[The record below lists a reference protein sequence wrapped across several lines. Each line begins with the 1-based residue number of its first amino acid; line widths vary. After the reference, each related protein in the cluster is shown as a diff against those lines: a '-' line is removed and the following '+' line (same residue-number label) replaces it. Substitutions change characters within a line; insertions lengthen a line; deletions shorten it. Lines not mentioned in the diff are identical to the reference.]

1 MRSLKIRFVV
11 PAGIVA
17 ALLVSAPTASA
28 EAVAEALSPAAP
40 FPSCY
45 INRDGNC
52 VEEPRPAPAP
62 PPGATYLCNDGT
74 YSFSEHRA
82 GACSHHG
89 GVAKAL

>member
-1 MRSLKIRFVV
+1 MTQRLRTLL
-11 PAGIVA
+11 AAA
-17 ALLVSAPTASA
+17 ALA
-28 EAVAEALSPAAP
+28 ALGTGAATTVGLPQSSAAP

-52 VEEPRPAPAP
+52 VEEPRAAPTP

-74 YSFSEHRA
+74 YSFSQHRA

>member
-1 MRSLKIRFVV
+1 MRSLNSRFVV

-28 EAVAEALSPAAP
+28 EAVTEAQSPAAS
-40 FPSCY
+40 FPNCY

-52 VEEPRPAPAP
+52 VEEPTPAPTP

-74 YSFSEHRA
+74 YSFSQHRA

-89 GVAKAL
+89 GVAQAL